1 MDPYIPRERS
11 AVRRVLTYL
20 NGFPLG
26 TELLSADLARASG
39 VRPQSLVSQLRFAE
53 RAGIVKR
60 RSQSRRKVYWSLV
73 RTPIFTK
80 PPPPA
85 PVVVEE
91 DNDTAHRRRTGY
103 GTNPPGGELAALF
116 GIGRRIEERA

>member
-1 MDPYIPRERS
+1 MDPYIPREGS
-11 AVRRVLTYL
+11 AVRRVLMHL

-26 TELLSADLARASG
+26 TEFLSADLALASG

-53 RAGIVKR
+53 RVGIVKR
-60 RSQSRRKVYWSLV
+60 RVASRRRVYWSLV
-73 RTPIFTK
+73 RTPIFVA
-80 PPPPA
+80 PPPA

-91 DNDTAHRRRTGY
+91 DNDAAHRRRTGY